1 MQKLSL
7 SKSFFIILSAI
18 LIFIL
23 LISTISILSK
33 FNTERINDKIRTE
46 NINGQEKLVT
56 VGSQEIFVLL
66 IPTTVYTGILILN
79 LLILLISAKYYRD
92 NFQEITYLKSL
103 IIPSFCALFF
113 FLFGFLPL
121 ILKYTKII
129 TLSGEENLILL
140 VGPIITFL
148 AGLTIITLSSIING
162 IVRYRKIRLCV

>member
-7 SKSFFIILSAI
+7 SKSFFIIISAI

-23 LISTISILSK
+23 LISSISILSK
-33 FNTERINDKIRTE
+33 WNTERINDKIRAE
-46 NINGQEKLVT
+46 NINGQQNLMT
-56 VGSQEIFVLL
+56 AGSNGIFVLL
-66 IPTTVYTGILILN
+66 IPTTIYIGILILN
-79 LLILLISAKYYRD
+79 LLILLISAKYYQD

-103 IIPSFCALFF
+103 IIPVFCALI
-113 FLFGFLPL
+113 FLLSGFLPL

-148 AGLTIITLSSIING
+148 AGLAIITLSAIING
-162 IVRYRKIRLCV
+162 IVRYRKIHNP